1 MYVSKE
7 TVDTTLGPWDGCHLA
22 SWEELIKLE
31 KAMQDR
37 YKKKIKHRNSSKPK
51 RRPPSCNFL
60 WTGLG
65 ILRKLEIPRDDFILQ
80 WAQ

>member
-37 YKKKIKHRNSSKPK
+37 YKKKKTEIVQNQKG
-51 RRPPSCNFL
+51 
-60 WTGLG
+60 GLRAAIFYG
-65 ILRKLEIPRDDFILQ
+65 QDLGF
-80 WAQ
+80 

>member
-7 TVDTTLGPWDGCHLA
+7 TVDTTLGPWDGYHLA

-37 YKKKIKHRNSSKPK
+37 YKKKNTEIVQNQKA
-51 RRPPSCNFL
+51 
-60 WTGLG
+60 GL
-65 ILRKLEIPRDDFILQ
+65 
-80 WAQ
+80 

>member
-37 YKKKIKHRNSSKPK
+37 YKKKTEIVQNQK
-51 RRPPSCNFL
+51 R
-60 WTGLG
+60 GLRAAIFYG
-65 ILRKLEIPRDDFILQ
+65 QDLGF
-80 WAQ
+80 

>member
-7 TVDTTLGPWDGCHLA
+7 TVDTTLGPWDGYHLA

-37 YKKKIKHRNSSKPK
+37 YKKKNTEIVQNQKAG
-51 RRPPSCNFL
+51 L
-60 WTGLG
+60 WAAIFYG
-65 ILRKLEIPRDDFILQ
+65 
-80 WAQ
+80 